1 MAADGGRGDVRP
13 QDGGD
18 RRSPEEQLAHA
29 LLLEAVDCISQ
40 ARDLLAGD
48 EARAALSG
56 CADAL
61 VEIVRRLPPARCV
74 PPIDA

>member
-40 ARDLLAGD
+40 ARELLAGD
-48 EARAALSG
+48 EVRAALSG
-56 CADAL
+56 YADAL
-61 VEIVRRLPPARCV
+61 VEIVRRVSASALRPP
-74 PPIDA
+74 D